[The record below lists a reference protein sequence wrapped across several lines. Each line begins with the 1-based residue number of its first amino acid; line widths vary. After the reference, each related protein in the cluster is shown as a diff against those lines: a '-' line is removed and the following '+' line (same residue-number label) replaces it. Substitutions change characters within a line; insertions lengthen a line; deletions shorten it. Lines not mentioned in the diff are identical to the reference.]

1 MWTLFSWSGR
11 WIRLRCRCSP
21 AKTPWSPLLW
31 TARTSRGVRGVPTA
45 ACRAGSRLVMSRS
58 CQVDRWSAD
67 LEDEGDPFS
76 WEGADGVGER
86 DVAGDLDLLPTDW
99 ERFAE
104 LAQAG
109 HDFSPVAHDLHDT
122 LDRTHKDLPSD
133 ARSTDD
139 VGLTAPPPFPHAE
152 GPARAEI
159 WMQPGSDGVKPV
171 PDTIQDRRPKRDG
184 ARRRLAWPG
193 SRRADDTAPL
203 ARSIARRK
211 RPPLPPRLRSWRR
224 WRSRGGCLRSSR
236 PSSICGGK

>member
-1 MWTLFSWSGR
+1 M
-11 WIRLRCRCSP
+11 
-21 AKTPWSPLLW
+21 
-31 TARTSRGVRGVPTA
+31 
-45 ACRAGSRLVMSRS
+45 
-58 CQVDRWSAD
+58 
-67 LEDEGDPFS
+67 
-76 WEGADGVGER
+76 
-86 DVAGDLDLLPTDW
+86 LPTDW

-193 SRRADDTAPL
+193 SRRADDTAPTTASGSSHAISRASRE
-203 ARSIARRK
+203 AREIPSGAVPI
-211 RPPLPPRLRSWRR
+211 RPQENTGQVTGRDGFAGFLGGYSDDHGMGSVGLSDESTFGDPSPEAAAWPGAGRVVGSGFRFV
-224 WRSRGGCLRSSR
+224 RG
-236 PSSICGGK
+236 